1 MASSKSEYKKLKR
14 MDYQQRA
21 RDALLRIGDITTE

>member
-1 MASSKSEYKKLKR
+1 MASSKGDYKKLKR

-21 RDALLRIGDITTE
+21 RDALLRIGELT